1 MHDAHSFNAATRALM
16 LAYGRPARAVSA
28 RATLDFLRAGR
39 REGVPDGWPSE
50 RRRLSTHAHFFE
62 GEREQFSR
70 RRRKGAGKAP
80 RSPAL
85 QQGAPQRLR
94 RRKTSSRHSSLS
106 RQQLVDAGAP
116 SPRVE
121 EEPPLK
127 RHEAEAPA
135 AAADGAMQEDA

>member
-1 MHDAHSFNAATRALM
+1 MRAAHPLRDVLGHSLMHDAHSFNAATRALM

-62 GEREQFSR
+62 AEREQFSR

-85 QQGAPQRLR
+85 
-94 RRKTSSRHSSLS
+94 
-106 RQQLVDAGAP
+106 
-116 SPRVE
+116 
-121 EEPPLK
+121 
-127 RHEAEAPA
+127 
-135 AAADGAMQEDA
+135 

>member
-28 RATLDFLRAGR
+28 RATPDFLRAGR

-50 RRRLSTHAHFFE
+50 RRCLSTHAHFFE
-62 GEREQFSR
+62 AEREQFSR

-85 QQGAPQRLR
+85 CELSEPESSDSFFADGSADDSKEQGRRRAAAGDRLQGAARDR
-94 RRKTSSRHSSLS
+94 CVSE
-106 RQQLVDAGAP
+106 A
-116 SPRVE
+116 VE
-121 EEPPLK
+121 
-127 RHEAEAPA
+127 
-135 AAADGAMQEDA
+135 